1 MKKKILALAVLAAL
15 GLGVATSASAYTTAG
30 TVTVTGTAVI
40 NCTVTSPAVNMG
52 AAVPAAVPGGYKVP
66 ATIDI
71 SCPAGVPWSMGASIV
86 NQATV
91 GANTSSNYLYL
102 LKADDTQI
110 SAGVPITG
118 TGTGAAQ
125 SQSLQV
131 QLKGSAAGQA
141 IVGTGAISGTIPFTL
156 TY

>member
-1 MKKKILALAVLAAL
+1 MKQKILALAILAL
-15 GLGVATSASAYTTAG
+15 GIAAAAPAAAYTTAG

-40 NCTVTSPAVNMG
+40 SCSVTSPTVSLG
-52 AAVPAAVPGGYKVP
+52 AAVPSAVPGGYKVP
-66 ATIDI
+66 AAIDI
-71 SCPAGVPWSMGASIV
+71 NCPAGTPWSMGASIT

-91 GANTSSNYLYL
+91 GANASSNYLYL

-110 SAGVPITG
+110 SNGVPVTG
-118 TGTGAAQ
+118 SGTGAVQ
-125 SQSLQV
+125 SQAVQV
-131 QLKGSAAGQA
+131 QLKGSGAGFP